1 MVGYNQNQPDVWG
14 SFAGGLEIGGA
25 LRRRQQQDAYGE
37 AYQQNGF
44 EGVRDA
50 AGGFGDIQTAQSA
63 QGTMDEQEETALARA
78 TRSATVM
85 ANAASSLQGVPYEQR
100 WQMLD
105 RMEPM
110 LEPLGIS
117 PEQLRQFDPTDENLA
132 MIMSMPS
139 EFEQFT
145 EIRNAVDGAV
155 LGIRRN
161 GQTQVLREAPPPAWQ
176 RIPQDQLPAGA
187 RFGQRNTRTGE
198 EDLDWAPQGGSG
210 GAAPSGYR
218 WTPDGN
224 LEPIPG
230 GPRDPAQRPNSG
242 FGPDQRARA
251 AITYQNA
258 LESAQTI
265 DNLEDG
271 GYSLS
276 DDWGAVA
283 VEGMGGGDPNSMA
296 GGVARTW
303 GGEDYQQARAAM
315 SSFESAMLP
324 ILSGAAVTESEA
336 IRTIRGALPQVGDGP
351 EVTAQKRRRRQQMLN
366 GAALIYGTAPPFPE
380 LGVPPW
386 AQRYLD
392 TLQGQT
398 AQQPDAA
405 TDTGI
410 PNGVTPEEWNEM
422 TPQERAL
429 FQQ

>member
-14 SFAGGLEIGGA
+14 SFAGGMEIGGA
-25 LRRRQQQDAYGE
+25 LRRRQQQQEYGQ
-37 AYQQNGF
+37 AYQQSGW
-44 EGVRDA
+44 EGVRDT
-50 AGGFGDIQTAQSA
+50 AGGFGDLETAQSA
-63 QGTMDEQEETALARA
+63 QGVMDQQEETALTRA
-78 TRSATVM
+78 QNSATVL
-85 ANAASSLQGVPYEQR
+85 ANAAASLQGVPYEQR

-105 RMEPM
+105 RMGPM

-117 PEQLRQFDPTDENLA
+117 PEQLRQFDPTDENLE
-132 MIMSMPS
+132 MVRGIQGQMS
-139 EFEQFT
+139 QYA
-145 EIRNAVDGAV
+145 EIRQQGDAIV
-155 LGIRRN
+155 GIRPD
-161 GQTQVLREAPPPAWQ
+161 GQIDVLREEQPQAPTGHQWTDDTRTTLQ
-176 RIPQDQLPAGA
+176 RIPGYQPGASGGAG
-187 RFGQRNTRTGE
+187 
-198 EDLDWAPQGGSG
+198 G

-218 WTPDGN
+218 WQEGGAA

-230 GPRDPAQRPNSG
+230 GPRDPSVSPRQST

-265 DNLEDG
+265 DTLEDG

-276 DDWGAVA
+276 NDWGAVA

-351 EVTAQKRRRRQQMLN
+351 EVSQQKRRRRQQMLN

-398 AQQPDAA
+398 AQQPGAMN
-405 TDTGI
+405 DTGI
-410 PNGVTPEEWNEM
+410 PDGVTPEEWDVM
-422 TPQERAL
+422 TPEEQAL